1 MQPTKY
7 SSPIPDSNIK
17 LKQMCKKKQIPA
29 TKTEPILPQAASF
42 RDNRCPFHISSENL
56 KSRSTLPVTHAGS
69 AAERP
74 APEGILEVHGTV
86 RGSPV
91 GPLLIHPPAQDLLHV
106 NPVVKSAE
114 LHQLDHSPLAVSEQE
129 LQRGALGPLF
139 QEAQFIIGHAPLAG
153 KIPPVLHG
161 RVARIQLYP
170 DHI

>member
-1 MQPTKY
+1 MLVLLQKGQCQ
-7 SSPIPDSNIK
+7 K
-17 LKQMCKKKQIPA
+17 
-29 TKTEPILPQAASF
+29 
-42 RDNRCPFHISSENL
+42 
-56 KSRSTLPVTHAGS
+56 
-69 AAERP
+69 
-74 APEGILEVHGTV
+74 GILEVHGTV

-106 NPVVKSAE
+106 SPVVKSAE

-170 DHI
+170 DHIQQVLIIEQVADGGDPG